1 MKQTAMQDLRGDLI
15 LTIDSSKEGL
25 LEIENVAIRK
35 ACQEVVRL
43 TLKKIIKR
51 IDDELLEMEKQQI
64 IDAYDQGSEAGYE
77 LAKNDDIYE
86 GYKTKE
92 AEQYYNETFS

>member
-1 MKQTAMQDLRGDLI
+1 MKQTAMQDLRGDLM

-51 IDDELLEMEKQQI
+51 IDDELLEMEKQKT
-64 IDAYDQGSEAGYE
+64 IDFACEVMFGR
-77 LAKNDDIYE
+77 KDI
-86 GYKTKE
+86 GINLRNFVISK
-92 AEQYYNETFS
+92 YNETFKQQAQ

>member
-1 MKQTAMQDLRGDLI
+1 MKQTAMQDLRGDLM

-43 TLKKIIKR
+43 TLKKIIER
-51 IDDELLEMEKQQI
+51 IDDELLEKEKQQMFKAWN
-64 IDAYDQGSEAGYE
+64 DGLFGSLRKGED
-77 LAKNDDIYE
+77 N
-86 GYKTKE
+86 
-92 AEQYYNETFS
+92 AEQYYNETYKQQE

>member
-1 MKQTAMQDLRGDLI
+1 MEQTAVEFYREELNALV
-15 LTIDSSKEGL
+15 SFKESKFKTEQ
-25 LEIENVAIRK
+25 EIFEQAK
-35 ACQEVVRL
+35 
-43 TLKKIIKR
+43 
-51 IDDELLEMEKQQI
+51 EMFEKQVK
-64 IDAYDQGSEAGYE
+64 DAYDQGSEAGYE

>member
-1 MKQTAMQDLRGDLI
+1 MKQTAMQDLRGDLM

-43 TLKKIIKR
+43 TLKTIIKR

-64 IDAYDQGSEAGYE
+64 IDAWIDAEYCNTIGNEI
-77 LAKNDDIYE
+77 N
-86 GYKTKE
+86 YKDG
-92 AEQYYNETFS
+92 EQYYNETYNK

>member
-1 MKQTAMQDLRGDLI
+1 MKRQTALEWFAERIKHG
-15 LTIDSSKEGL
+15 GL
-25 LEIENVAIRK
+25 VSNK
-35 ACQEVVRL
+35 QF
-43 TLKKIIKR
+43 
-51 IDDELLEMEKQQI
+51 DELLKQANKMFEKQVK
-64 IDAYDQGSEAGYE
+64 DAYDQGSEAGYE